1 MVLDYGMELKS
12 ELGEKGAQP
21 GFCPLV
27 NGLFWY
33 YKDGGIVSTSG

>member
-27 NGLFWY
+27 NGTVLVLQRWGY
-33 YKDGGIVSTSG
+33 CVY